1 MGRFSISTTMIVAVV
16 TILLCSTAAAQ
27 DEPIWKGDQLIY
39 PEGAKI
45 PRGLT
50 EVEQAFLDRYPP
62 PLPLRSTPPPTGP
75 IHCVAE
81 YEPMEGL
88 LIAWEGWTT
97 ILNQIGANVTTTGD
111 ADLYVV
117 VDSSYEQDTAYSS
130 LAGAGTDMDR
140 VRFVIRVTDT
150 VWIRDYGPRYIYEGD
165 CRAII
170 DHTYNRPRPNDNT
183 LNSYFSTYKN
193 HAYYEI
199 PLVHGGGNYHLDAR
213 DNGYATRLICEENP
227 GLSEQEIH
235 DLWQAYQNVDTNFF
249 DKFPQYVDWTGHI
262 DMWMQVCGDYDVIIS
277 DWPNDSGS
285 TQDQICDA
293 AAVWFASVGYTVH
306 RIPAR
311 LVSSTHYTYTNM
323 VLCNDLLLLPYYTN
337 PQVEQHNAEA
347 LAVCQAAMPDKTV
360 VQVNCQSIIGSA
372 GALHCIVMHVPE
384 PPGGVNPTVYLKNL
398 RGGEVL
404 EPDEQV
410 EIEWISDDDVAV
422 QDVDILLSTDSGAN
436 FDTTI
441 AEGTADDG
449 SYIWTVPD
457 IYTTHARLRLVVHDA
472 DDNTG
477 SDESDADFT
486 INGTPTECPG
496 DVDGDGDTDHSDLG
510 LLLADWGCSGG
521 DCVGDLNG
529 DGTTGHADLGILLA
543 DWNCGVDP

>member
-1 MGRFSISTTMIVAVV
+1 MGRFSVSTTMMVGIVA
-16 TILLCSTAAAQ
+16 ILLCSTAAAQ

-50 EVEQAFLDRYPP
+50 EVEQAFLERYPP
-62 PLPLRSTPPPTGP
+62 PFPLRSTPPPTGP

-81 YEPMEGL
+81 YEPMEAL
-88 LIAWEGWTT
+88 LIAWEGWST
-97 ILNQIGANVTTTGD
+97 ILNQIGATVTTTGD

-117 VDSSYEQDTAYSS
+117 VDSSYEQTTAYNS

-140 VRFVIRVTDT
+140 VHFVIRVTDT
-150 VWIRDYGPRYIYEGD
+150 VWIRDYGPRYIYEGQ

-170 DHTYNRPRPNDNT
+170 DHEYNRPRPNDDAFNA
-183 LNSYFSTYKN
+183 YFSTYKN

-213 DNGYATRLICEENP
+213 DNSYTSRLICEENP

-235 DLWQAYQNVDTNFF
+235 DLWQAYQNVDTTFF

-262 DMWMQVCGDYDVIIS
+262 DMWIQVCGDYDVIIS
-277 DWPNDSGS
+277 DWPYDSGS

-311 LVSSTHYTYTNM
+311 LISGTHYTYTNM
-323 VLCNDLLLLPYYTN
+323 VLCNDLVLLPYYTHS
-337 PQVEQHNAEA
+337 QVLPHNAEA
-347 LAVCQAAMPDKTV
+347 LAVCQAAMPGKTI

-372 GALHCIVMHVPE
+372 GALHCIVIHVPA
-384 PPGGVNPTVYLKNL
+384 PPGGVSPTVYLKNL

-404 EPDEQV
+404 EPDEPV
-410 EIEWISDDDVAV
+410 EIEWISDDDQAV

-441 AEGTADDG
+441 VEATADDG
-449 SYIWTVPD
+449 S
-457 IYTTHARLRLVVHDA
+457 
-472 DDNTG
+472 
-477 SDESDADFT
+477 
-486 INGTPTECPG
+486 
-496 DVDGDGDTDHSDLG
+496 
-510 LLLADWGCSGG
+510 
-521 DCVGDLNG
+521 
-529 DGTTGHADLGILLA
+529 
-543 DWNCGVDP
+543 

>member
-50 EVEQAFLDRYPP
+50 EVEQAFLDRFPP
-62 PLPLRSTPPPTGP
+62 PFPLRSTPPPTGP

-140 VRFVIRVTDT
+140 VHFVIRVTDT

-441 AEGTADDG
+441 VEGTADDG

>member
-1 MGRFSISTTMIVAVV
+1 MGRFGVSTTMIVGVV

-27 DEPIWKGDQLIY
+27 DEPIWRGDQLIY
-39 PEGAKI
+39 PEGATI

-50 EVEQAFLDRYPP
+50 DVERAFLERYPP
-62 PLPLRSTPPPTGP
+62 PFPLRSTPPPTGP

-81 YEPMEGL
+81 YEPMDAI

-111 ADLYVV
+111 ADLYVA
-117 VDSSYEQDTAYSS
+117 VDNSNEQSSAYSS
-130 LAGAGTDMDR
+130 LAAAGADMDR
-140 VRFVIRVTDT
+140 VHFVVRVTDT
-150 VWIRDYGPRYIYEGD
+150 VWIRDYGPRYIYEGQ

-170 DHTYNRPRPNDNT
+170 DHEYNRPRPNDNAF
-183 LNSYFSTYKN
+183 NAYFSTYKN

-249 DKFPQYVDWTGHI
+249 EKFQQSVDWTGHI
-262 DMWMQVCGDYDVIIS
+262 DMWMQVTGDYDVIIS
-277 DWPNDSGS
+277 DWPYNAGS
-285 TQDQICDA
+285 TQDQICDD
-293 AAVWFASVGYTVH
+293 AAVWFASVGYTVY

-311 LVSSTHYTYTNM
+311 LLGGTHYTYTNM
-323 VLCNDLLLLPYYTN
+323 VLCNDLALIPYYTN
-337 PQVEQHNAEA
+337 SQVQQHNSEA
-347 LAVCQAAMPDKTV
+347 LAVYQAALPGKTV
-360 VQVNCQSIIGSA
+360 VQIDCESIIGSA
-372 GALHCIVMHVPE
+372 GALHCIVMHVPA
-384 PPGGVNPTVYLKNL
+384 PPGGANPTVYLRNL

-410 EIEWISDDDVAV
+410 EILWISDDDEAV

-441 AEGTADDG
+441 VAGTADDG

-472 DDNTG
+472 DDNSG

-486 INGTPTECPG
+486 INGTPPECPG

-510 LLLADWGCSGG
+510 LLLADWGCTGG